1 MSQRAATALG
11 LLDAV
16 EAAVLALQGERIL
29 WGNRAATILT
39 GYAAPEL
46 QGKPV
51 THLLPALENGDY
63 TLVTAAGLPV
73 HIRLSLKEME
83 LDGEPAIFATLT
95 PLAAAPLP
103 RVPTINEST
112 YRQALEDSEQGFFLL
127 QSVFDG
133 SGKIV
138 DFIFID
144 SNAYG
149 AGMAGYT
156 VETLKGESILKLFP
170 IEQNEGY
177 LDVMIEVIQTRK
189 TLDHDFSFTF
199 PSGEVVWYRRQVV
212 PLGDQLAIFLNT
224 ITERKEMEIA
234 LRDSENRYRALFDQS
249 NDYVTLISFD
259 GIYLLVNRKFA
270 DTLGY
275 SPEEMIGKPVA
286 AFMPRQE
293 AKQSAER
300 REALLR
306 GEEVP
311 HYVRVFQ
318 RRDGAEFLGEINLSI
333 VRDTDGK
340 PLYVQSIIRD
350 VTAREAAEK
359 AMRESEER
367 YRIIS
372 ELIFDYAYSMGVTP
386 DGTFVH
392 EWITESFT
400 RITGYTQVELDVIS
414 NVALYH
420 PDDAAKIPDALA
432 RVLDGEATS
441 DEYRIITKHGNARW
455 IHLLRQPVWDEAQ
468 NRVVRMFGVAQDITE
483 RKAWEDQLRSSE
495 EKYRLI
501 AENATDMITG
511 TAANGVRTYVSSASI
526 NLLGYQPEELIG
538 QLSTQL
544 IHPDDMDS
552 VRHGWDSLQI
562 STAPVTFICRMKHKD
577 GHYVWFEV
585 VSKTIFDP
593 VNGSIKEYVSVS
605 RDISQ
610 RKQMDRILLEQERLR
625 FELQKEQELNAVKS
639 NLMRTISHEFRTPLT
654 LVTIATDFLD
664 MYIDRLDAERRKER
678 LDSIREQVKR
688 LSEMLNDISFV
699 VQGTLHRV
707 AARKAPLD
715 LEAYCKAILEETQV
729 TAGKNHQFVYTVEPD
744 AAQGIADKALL
755 QRILSNL
762 LSNAVKYSPENSVI
776 SLKLSRQENDILFEV
791 SDQGIGISPEEQK
804 HVFEPFYRSRSVI
817 DGIGGTGLG
826 LSIVKDCVDLQG
838 GSVAI
843 SSSPGKGTTFTV
855 RIPQT
860 PA

>member
-16 EAAVLALQGERIL
+16 EAAVLVLQGERIL
-29 WGNRAATILT
+29 WGNSAAAILT
-39 GYAAPEL
+39 GYAPPEL
-46 QGKPV
+46 QGKSVP
-51 THLLPALENGDY
+51 HLLPALENGEQ
-63 TLVTAAGLPV
+63 TLINAAGSLV
-73 HIRLSLKEME
+73 SIRLALKPTE
-83 LDGEPAIFATLT
+83 LDGEPAVFATLT
-95 PLAAAPLP
+95 PLPTAPLP
-103 RVPTINEST
+103 PAQTIDENI
-112 YRQALEDSEQGFFLL
+112 YRRAIEDTQQGFFLL
-127 QSVFDG
+127 KSVRNEHDT
-133 SGKIV
+133 IV
-138 DFIFID
+138 DFTFAD
-144 SNAYG
+144 VNAHG
-149 AGMAGYT
+149 AQMAGYPPD
-156 VETLKGESILKLFP
+156 LMKGESVSKLFP
-170 IEQNEGY
+170 PSFNEGY
-177 LDVMIEVIQTRK
+177 LDVFVDLLETHKV
-189 TLDHDFSFTF
+189 LDHDMSFTY
-199 PSGEVVWYRRQVV
+199 PNGEVTWFHRQVV
-212 PLGDQLAIFLNT
+212 PLEDQLAVFLHS
-224 ITERKEMEIA
+224 ITERKAIEHA

-249 NDYVTLISFD
+249 NDYVTLLTFD
-259 GIYLLVNRKFA
+259 GIYLQVNHKFA

-275 SPEEMIGKPVA
+275 SPEEMIGKPIS

-293 AKQSAER
+293 AKQSAQR

-311 HYVRVFQ
+311 NYVRVFQ
-318 RRDGAEFLGEINLSI
+318 RRDGTKFLGEINLSI

-350 VTAREAAEK
+350 VTARETAEK

-372 ELIFDYAYSMGVTP
+372 ELIFDYAYSMRVEP

-400 RITGYTQVELDVIS
+400 RITGYTWEEIDS
-414 NVALYH
+414 TGNFALYH
-420 PDDAAKIPDALA
+420 PEDAAKLPDALA

-441 DEYRIITKHGNARW
+441 DEYRIITKLGNLRW

-501 AENATDMITG
+501 AENATDMITR

-526 NLLGYQPEELIG
+526 HLLGYEPDELIG
-538 QLSTQL
+538 QTSYQL

-552 VRHGWDSLQI
+552 VRHGWEALQI
-562 STAPVTFICRMKHKD
+562 STSPVTFICRMRHKD

-585 VSKTIFDP
+585 VSQTIFDP
-593 VNGSIKEYVSVS
+593 VDGSITEYVAVS

-664 MYIDRLDAERRKER
+664 MYIDRLDTERRKER

-715 LEAYCKAILEETQV
+715 LEAYCRAILEETQV
-729 TAGKNHQFVYTVEPD
+729 TVGKMHQFVYTVKPD
-744 AAQGIADKALL
+744 AVQGIADKALL

-776 SLKLSRQENDILFEV
+776 SLKLSRQDDDILFEV
-791 SDQGIGISPEEQK
+791 SDEGIGISPEEQK

-843 SSSPGKGTTFTV
+843 SSTPGTGTTFTV

-860 PA
+860 PT

>member
-16 EAAVLALQGERIL
+16 EAAVLVLQGEHIL
-29 WGNRAATILT
+29 WGNHAATLLT
-39 GYAAPEL
+39 GYPLLEL
-46 QGKPV
+46 QGQPV
-51 THLLPALENGDY
+51 TKLLPTLENSDQ
-63 TLVTAAGLPV
+63 TLLNAAGSLV
-73 HIRLSLKEME
+73 KIRLTLRQTE
-83 LDGEPAIFATLT
+83 LDTEPAVLATLI
-95 PLAAAPLP
+95 PLP
-103 RVPTINEST
+103 PSTETPTLPFDENI
-112 YRQALEDSEQGFFLL
+112 YRRAIEGTQQGFFLL
-127 QSVFDG
+127 KCVRNERG
-133 SGKIV
+133 SIV
-138 DFIFID
+138 DFTFADI
-144 SNAYG
+144 NAHG
-149 AGMAGYT
+149 AKMAGYPLE
-156 VETLKGESILKLFP
+156 VLKGASLSKLFP
-170 IEQNEGY
+170 PELNEGY
-177 LDVMIEVIQTRK
+177 LNVFVDLVENRK
-189 TLDHDFSFTF
+189 VLDHDMNFTL
-199 PSGEVVWYRRQVV
+199 PTGETIWIHRQVV
-212 PLGDQLAIFLNT
+212 PLEDQLAVFLHS
-224 ITERKEMEIA
+224 ITERKAIENA

-249 NDYVTLISFD
+249 NDYVTLISFE

-275 SPEEMIGKPVA
+275 APEEMIGKPVS

-293 AKQSAER
+293 AKQSAQR
-300 REALLR
+300 REALIR

-318 RRDGAEFLGEINLSI
+318 RKDGTEFLGEINLSL

-340 PLYVQSIIRD
+340 PIYVQSIIRD
-350 VTAREAAEK
+350 VTARESAEK
-359 AMRESEER
+359 AMRESEAR

-372 ELIFDYAYSMGVTP
+372 ELIFDYAYSMRVEP

-400 RITGYTQVELDVIS
+400 RITGFTWQEIDS
-414 NVALYH
+414 TGNVALYY
-420 PDDAAKIPDALA
+420 PEDASRIPKALA
-432 RVLDGEATS
+432 RVIDGEATS
-441 DEYRIITKHGNARW
+441 DEYRIVTKNGEVRW
-455 IHLLRQPVWDEAQ
+455 IHLLRQPVWDDAQ

-483 RKAWEDQLRSSE
+483 RKAWEEQLRRSE

-511 TAANGVRTYVSSASI
+511 TAANGLRTYVSSASI
-526 NLLGYQPEELIG
+526 NLLGYEPEELIG
-538 QLSTQL
+538 QHSNEL

-593 VNGSIKEYVSVS
+593 VDGSIKEYVSVS

-654 LVTIATDFLD
+654 LVTMATDFLD
-664 MYIDRLDAERRKER
+664 MYIDRLDTERRKER

-707 AARKAPLD
+707 VARKAPLD
-715 LEAYCKAILEETQV
+715 LETYCKAILEETRMTV
-729 TAGKNHQFVYTVEPD
+729 GKNHRFAYTVEPE
-744 AAQGIADKALL
+744 AVQGIADKALL

-791 SDQGIGISPEEQK
+791 SDEGIGIAPEEQK

-826 LSIVKDCVDLQG
+826 LSIVKDCVDLQD
-838 GSVAI
+838 GSVALT
-843 SSSPGKGTTFTV
+843 STPGKGTTFSI

-860 PA
+860 TT